1 MGNAV
6 PAFIPPLTGS
16 LESGSIQ
23 RLDVDGIPVGL
34 EAMSCLEI
42 SSHIL
47 RKEGAGEKGSEED
60 TKRMPAGVWAELSFL
75 VLDSGPLFE
84 DSTCPAC
91 SKMPVCLRKC

>member
-1 MGNAV
+1 MFSVAQCRVGSAV

-34 EAMSCLEI
+34 EAMRCLEI
-42 SSHIL
+42 SSHIP

-60 TKRMPAGVWAELSFL
+60 TERTPASLSRAELPGARLWAAF
-75 VLDSGPLFE
+75 
-84 DSTCPAC
+84 
-91 SKMPVCLRKC
+91 